1 LQLARLSV
9 QTARYGAIIMEAMTK
24 SWTDERLE
32 ERFDRID
39 QRFDEVDRRFDAID
53 RRFEQVDRRFEQI
66 DRRFEAI
73 DRRFE
78 QSFEYVNGEFREL
91 RAEMNAR
98 FDAMQRLI
106 IQVGGGTIATM
117 FVGFLGLIATQ
128 L

>member
-1 LQLARLSV
+1 
-9 QTARYGAIIMEAMTK
+9 MEAMTK

-39 QRFDEVDRRFDAID
+39 WQHDRFDD
-53 RRFEQVDRRFEQI
+53 
-66 DRRFEAI
+66 EA
-73 DRRFE
+73 RAM
-78 QSFEYVNGEFREL
+78 

-106 IQVGGGTIATM
+106 IQVGAGIIATNL
-117 FVGFLGLIATQ
+117 VGFLGIIATQ